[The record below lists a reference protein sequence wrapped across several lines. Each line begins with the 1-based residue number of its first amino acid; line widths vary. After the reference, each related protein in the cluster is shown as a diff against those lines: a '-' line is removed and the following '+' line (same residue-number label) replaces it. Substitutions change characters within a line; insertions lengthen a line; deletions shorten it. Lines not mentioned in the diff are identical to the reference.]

1 MSLPATM
8 RIRIAPIDQGSV
20 TSEGMS
26 VCGTP
31 GAAEPTDEMLMTRIQ
46 QDDQEALG
54 CLFLRY
60 ARLVRSIA
68 ARILRDAAE
77 AEDLVQDLFL
87 FIQRKSRIF
96 DSSKGSAKSWVVQMT
111 YSRAI
116 DRRRYL
122 ATRHFYTRKTFQGDV
137 NAVARDPAAVLD
149 HCSEAVFGRNGIQK
163 VLDALS
169 EDQLETIRLFFFE
182 GYTLREI
189 GEKRGQPLENV
200 RHHYY
205 RALDRLRKEMFGR
218 NGKPG

>member
-1 MSLPATM
+1 MSLAAAM
-8 RIRIAPIDQGSV
+8 RFRIAPTGRDSV
-20 TSEGMS
+20 ASEGMNVRGS
-26 VCGTP
+26 G
-31 GAAEPTDEMLMTRIQ
+31 GAAEPTDEMLMARIQ

-54 CLFLRY
+54 CLFTRY

-68 ARILRDAAE
+68 VRILIDAAE

-87 FIQRKSRIF
+87 FIRRKSRIF
-96 DSSKGSAKSWVVQMT
+96 DSSKSSARSWVVQMT
-111 YSRAI
+111 YHRAL

-122 ATRHFYTRKTFQGDV
+122 STRHFYTRKALQDDA
-137 NAVARDPAAVLD
+137 NEVAGGPTMESDY
-149 HCSEAVFGRNGIQK
+149 CSEAVLERDGIQK
-163 VLDALS
+163 ALSALS

-189 GEKRGQPLENV
+189 SEKGGQPLENV

-218 NGKPG
+218 NGKRS